1 MSKVTA
7 RFVRTE
13 EEASRFIE
21 DLNLG
26 SQGVIIK
33 PNWTSPDY
41 GNCTDAK
48 TLEWFL
54 SRIPGRKY
62 VVEGYIWA
70 RNDNSRSISA
80 DNVDENRDW
89 IREQDR
95 WFLRT
100 SGIDKLLEKYDTP
113 YINVTEEFWQGRA
126 VPAEE
131 IQAIVEAKYTP
142 IEHRELYGTVPQKLY
157 ALRDLPL
164 VSLAKIKYRFSPSLY
179 ATLSMKNLFGLI
191 PDVDRHP
198 YHGDEQD
205 SGLSRS
211 IMDIN
216 AIYRALFRV
225 VGINEAIYQGQI
237 MRDGGRY
244 KCLWAE
250 YDTIEDL
257 GLALGSED
265 LLTLDAFTNRMVGI
279 DPESLHLL
287 QVGSEVLGAWDRE
300 AIAAVPSEMAALF
313 PKESTEGK

>member
-1 MSKVTA
+1 MSKVIA

-48 TLEWFL
+48 TLGWFL

-70 RNDNSRSISA
+70 RNDNSRSISV

-100 SGIDKLLEKYDTP
+100 SGIGKLLEKYDAP
-113 YINVTEEFWQGRA
+113 YINVTEEFWQGRT

-131 IQAIVEAKYTP
+131 IKVE
-142 IEHRELYGTVPQKLY
+142 TVGSDGDIRY
-157 ALRDLPL
+157 WR
-164 VSLAKIKYRFSPSLY
+164 
-179 ATLSMKNLFGLI
+179 
-191 PDVDRHP
+191 
-198 YHGDEQD
+198 DEQ
-205 SGLSRS
+205 GLFHVPKRS
-211 IMDIN
+211 LDELIVDI
-216 AIYRALFRV
+216 
-225 VGINEAIYQGQI
+225 
-237 MRDGGRY
+237 
-244 KCLWAE
+244 
-250 YDTIEDL
+250 
-257 GLALGSED
+257 
-265 LLTLDAFTNRMVGI
+265 
-279 DPESLHLL
+279 P
-287 QVGSEVLGAWDRE
+287 
-300 AIAAVPSEMAALF
+300 
-313 PKESTEGK
+313 